1 VQTASTS
8 SSTNNLNV
16 KTEVKQTIE
25 GFANFG
31 GLSDPLYSYVAE
43 GMAKIN

>member
-1 VQTASTS
+1 VQTASSS
-8 SSTNNLNV
+8 SSTNNLV
-16 KTEVKQTIE
+16 KTEVKQSIE